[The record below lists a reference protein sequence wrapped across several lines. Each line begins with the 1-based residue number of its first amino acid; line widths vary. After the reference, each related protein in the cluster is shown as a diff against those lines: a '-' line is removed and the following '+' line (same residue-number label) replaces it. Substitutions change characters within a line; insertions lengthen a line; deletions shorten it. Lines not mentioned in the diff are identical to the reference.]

1 MDRSTAILDACVLY
15 PAPLRDLLL
24 NLGANGLFIPKWSE
38 AIQLEWT
45 KNLLENRPDIPLE
58 KLQRTVDLMNMAF
71 PDANVEG
78 FENLVQGLK
87 LPDSGDHHVLAA
99 AIRCKANV
107 IVTSNLQDFPID
119 YLAGFDLEA
128 LHPDRFITNLIDH
141 APEICLK
148 ALKEQTGRLKNPP
161 QTVLDVLGHLEKN
174 GLKQTVKL
182 YRELLAA

>member
-1 MDRSTAILDACVLY
+1 MNRPTAILDACVLY

-38 AIQLEWT
+38 AIQSEWT
-45 KNLLENRPDIPLE
+45 KNLLKNRPELSPG

-78 FENLVQGLK
+78 FEALAQGLK
-87 LPDSGDHHVLAA
+87 LPDTGDHHVLAA

-107 IVTSNLQDFPID
+107 IVTSNLQDFPLD
-119 YLAGFDLEA
+119 YLAGFDMEV
-128 LHPDRFITNLIDH
+128 LHPDRFVCNLIYH
-141 APEICLK
+141 APETCIK
-148 ALKEQTGRLKNPP
+148 ALNDQAGRLKNPP
-161 QTVLDVLGHLEKN
+161 QTAVDVLGHLEKN
-174 GLKQTVKL
+174 GLEEAVKR